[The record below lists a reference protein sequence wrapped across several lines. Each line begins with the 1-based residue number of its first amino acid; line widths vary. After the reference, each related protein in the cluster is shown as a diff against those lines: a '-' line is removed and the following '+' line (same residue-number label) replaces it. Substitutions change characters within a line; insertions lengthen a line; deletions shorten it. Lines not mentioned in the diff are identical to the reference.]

1 MSKPVDVLIQNIALA
16 QTEEDL
22 RLQFMDAAGSVFHA
36 QHWSISLR
44 DAEKKLVHVE
54 LQGLPDSFLDY
65 YTEYGVRIDPLRAY
79 VLEHHGP
86 VHEQVLFTE
95 EDWKHSELYMQ
106 GCGRQYDHEHA
117 MTGAIVGSG
126 QIIGWINFARTS
138 GTPAFDR
145 QDLAYLS
152 AISAHLS
159 ASLALLRSQQ
169 QFTNHVW
176 MQLTPREQQIAEL
189 LAQGLTNAE
198 IGAQLWITQNTI
210 KQSLKRMFRKL
221 NVSAR
226 TELVAKL
233 YRNER

>member
-1 MSKPVDVLIQNIALA
+1 MYEARSRPTPI
-16 QTEEDL
+16 
-22 RLQFMDAAGSVFHA
+22 
-36 QHWSISLR
+36 
-44 DAEKKLVHVE
+44 
-54 LQGLPDSFLDY
+54 
-65 YTEYGVRIDPLRAY
+65 PLS
-79 VLEHHGP
+79 H
-86 VHEQVLFTE
+86 Q
-95 EDWKHSELYMQ
+95 KHQ